1 MIVSRLGIKMFSS
14 SLQAWLGLEFGLNYT
29 IESVDPRD
37 RIKRKQKKY
46 DTTLHC
52 VEEIQ
57 NAKKYQLGQY
67 DSEPP
72 QRRARHYKDKAVYP

>member
-1 MIVSRLGIKMFSS
+1 MIISRLGIKMFSS

-29 IESVDPRD
+29 IESVDP
-37 RIKRKQKKY
+37 KAKKY
-46 DTTLHC
+46 NTTLHC

-57 NAKKYQLGQY
+57 NAKQYQLGQY

-72 QRRARHYKDKAVYP
+72 QRRARHCKDKAVYP